1 MNGCERSNYMN
12 MIGLTSDKTVLDR
25 ADMEL
30 NIIDLFIFSISSSL
44 ETIKANIMPRLRD
57 CVIDDL

>member
-1 MNGCERSNYMN
+1 MNGCERLNCVN
-12 MIGLTSDKTVLDR
+12 MIGLTSANTVLDR

-44 ETIKANIMPRLRD
+44 ETIKAHIMPHLRD
-57 CVIDDL
+57 CAIDDL